1 MKIAQISPLYESVP
15 PLGYGGTERV
25 VAYLTDALLDQ
36 GHQVTLF
43 ASGDSVTRARL
54 VAPCEKSLRTDR
66 SCTDPLAP
74 HLLMLEQVQRMAEE
88 FDLLHFH
95 VDYQHFPFSRRCPMP
110 HLTTLHGRLDYPEL
124 IPLYREYSDMPLVSI
139 SQAQRRPL
147 AFANWVGTVYHG
159 LPLPLYSFREKP
171 EGYLAFLGRISPEKG
186 LDRAI
191 AIATACALPLKIAAK
206 IDAKDEEYAESI
218 RPLLEMDGVEFIG
231 EIGEGE
237 KEDFLGGALALLFP
251 IDWEE
256 PFGLVM
262 IEALACGTPV
272 IAFRR
277 GSVPEILTDGTSGF
291 VVQSVDE
298 AVRAVA
304 RIDSIDRHA
313 CRAVFEERFSAERM
327 ATDYL
332 SVYQGLIK
340 SFGKTE
346 LLAN

>member
-1 MKIAQISPLYESVP
+1 
-15 PLGYGGTERV
+15 
-25 VAYLTDALLDQ
+25 
-36 GHQVTLF
+36 
-43 ASGDSVTRARL
+43 
-54 VAPCEKSLRTDR
+54 
-66 SCTDPLAP
+66 
-74 HLLMLEQVQRMAEE
+74 
-88 FDLLHFH
+88 
-95 VDYQHFPFSRRCPMP
+95 
-110 HLTTLHGRLDYPEL
+110 
-124 IPLYREYSDMPLVSI
+124 
-139 SQAQRRPL
+139 
-147 AFANWVGTVYHG
+147 
-159 LPLPLYSFREKP
+159 
-171 EGYLAFLGRISPEKG
+171 
-186 LDRAI
+186 
-191 AIATACALPLKIAAK
+191 
-206 IDAKDEEYAESI
+206 
-218 RPLLEMDGVEFIG
+218 MDGVEFIG